1 MSRFA
6 ISSATNPNSVF
17 VHDSKDNS
25 REKYTLQQL
34 HTIRKTHPT
43 IKIDGLDRILKQYK
57 NSKTIDKQGIADSVL
72 YKLREYDTY
81 YQKDVEIQDF
91 FISVSVRDYGEW
103 VYPPHINGDEM
114 EDYDWMEPSP
124 SLMNKLDRVRKE
136 LREKYPDYKVEVSS
150 GEKNW
155 IYVNV
160 YFVYA

>member
-1 MSRFA
+1 MSRFN
-6 ISSATNPNSVF
+6 ISSATSLSSVF

-43 IKIDGLDRILKQYK
+43 IKIDGLDKILKQYK
-57 NSKTIDKQGIADSVL
+57 NSKTIDKQGIVDSVL
-72 YKLREYDTY
+72 HKLREYDLY

-91 FISVSVRDYGEW
+91 FVSVSVRDYGEW

-114 EDYDWMEPSP
+114 KDYDWMEPSP
-124 SLMNKLDRVRKE
+124 ALMNILDKVRADLKA
-136 LREKYPDYKVEVSS
+136 KYPNYRIIVET

-155 IYVNV
+155 VYVNV

>member
-1 MSRFA
+1 MSRFT

-34 HTIRKTHPT
+34 RIIRKTHPN

-57 NSKTIDKQGIADSVL
+57 NSKTIDRLNIAGSVL
-72 YKLREYDTY
+72 NKLCEYDTY
-81 YQKDVEIQDF
+81 YQEDVEVQDF
-91 FISVSVRDYGEW
+91 FVSVSVRDYGEW
-103 VYPPHINGDEM
+103 VYPPHIDGDEM
-114 EDYDWMEPSP
+114 EDYDWMEPSS
-124 SLMNKLDRVRKE
+124 SLVDKLDRVRKE
-136 LREKYPDYKVEVSS
+136 LGEKYPDYKVEISS